1 MQFALIGSAAMSSC
15 LATGSGY
22 DPSSAVEAF
31 HDIPHIDI
39 DLQDSPEQFDP
50 SNSKYWEVKNNASSL
65 TMHKYDAERG
75 RCLLQLGSSM
85 VNSYK

>member
-1 MQFALIGSAAMSSC
+1 MQLASIESAAMSSC

-31 HDIPHIDI
+31 HGIPHIDI

-50 SNSKYWEVKNNASSL
+50 SNSKYWEVNNATTFTVIL
-65 TMHKYDAERG
+65 
-75 RCLLQLGSSM
+75 C
-85 VNSYK
+85 VNTVRITTVVCYR

>member
-1 MQFALIGSAAMSSC
+1 MQLASIESAAMSSC

-31 HDIPHIDI
+31 HGIPHIDI

-50 SNSKYWEVKNNASSL
+50 SNSKYWEVNNA
-65 TMHKYDAERG
+65 
-75 RCLLQLGSSM
+75 LLL
-85 VNSYK
+85 